1 MCKRADKYDVYY
13 YAAWRKK
20 PICGSSTAT
29 KDEIL
34 AVAATNGLSWD
45 SVEDLQALHDK
56 ILYNEEARNVCKTM
70 IKTLK
75 KRGQKNER

>member
-1 MCKRADKYDVYY
+1 MCKRMNKYDVYY

-34 AVAATNGLSWD
+34 AVAAANGLSWD
-45 SVEDLQALHDK
+45 SVEDLQKLHDL
-56 ILYNEEARNVCKTM
+56 IPYNKEAKNVCKTM
-70 IKTLK
+70 IETLK
-75 KRGQKNER
+75 KRGQKK

>member
-1 MCKRADKYDVYY
+1 MCKRMDKYDVYY

-34 AVAATNGLSWD
+34 AVAAANGLSWD
-45 SVEDLQALHDK
+45 NVEDLQKLHDL
-56 ILYNEEARNVCKTM
+56 ILYNKEAKNVCKTM
-70 IKTLK
+70 IETLK
-75 KRGQKNER
+75 KRGQKK